1 MKLKRWGTCLA
12 VLVVAFALNARAQTL
27 DVKEDDRPAP
37 VDWGYGR
44 GVRPDK
50 NRKAVQE
57 MMATPSAAAAP
68 VAAADAQTGGVFG
81 APVTWPIIGLHA
93 VLLPDG
99 RVMSYGTDEQ
109 GKQGAQFVYDVW
121 DPGLGTDTAAHM
133 VLPNTT
139 STDIFCAGQSL
150 IAGSG
155 EVLIVGGDQ
164 TINGVRNFSN
174 DRTEIFSPTTNALR
188 TTDHMQY
195 PRWYPSVIALPT
207 GEMLVLGGREAPGPI
222 PVQTPEVFTPNVGW
236 RTLWDVSIGTNFYYP
251 RAFVAPNGKVFVL
264 GYDGNMF
271 YLDPAGNGTITQL
284 TQQTLAG
291 SNTLPS
297 VMFAPGK
304 ILSLRSQKVIVVD
317 LNGTQPV
324 ITPTADTS
332 QLRFWSNA
340 TVMAD
345 GKVLVTGG
353 SAVANTLTGVAYA
366 AEIWDPATGQWTL
379 GANAVKPRLYHSI
392 ALLLP
397 DGSVLTGAG
406 GAPGPVKNL
415 NAEIYYPPYLYDGSG
430 QPAARPSLVDAP
442 GVVQL
447 SLNPQF
453 AVTLGGADPISR
465 VTLLH
470 AGAVTHAFELGSA
483 VSAAGLHPGRPNVD
497 NHSAD
502 RSQRGRAWLL
512 HVVRLRPSRRAIS
525 RKDRSGGG
533 LILPAGPGHGVRSAC
548 GGAVPGRS
556 REFSG
561 GLTEVAE
568 PLHQRRREKTAS
580 GQSTRRHRVPIP
592 SD

>member
-1 MKLKRWGTCLA
+1 MKLERWGTCLA

-37 VDWGYGR
+37 VDWGYGL
-44 GVRPDK
+44 GVQPDK
-50 NRKAVQE
+50 NRKAIPE
-57 MMATPSAAAAP
+57 MMAAP
-68 VAAADAQTGGVFG
+68 ANAPAGGPDAQTMGVFG

-99 RVMSYGTDEQ
+99 RVMSYGTDER
-109 GKQGAQFVYDVW
+109 GNQGAQFVYDIW
-121 DPGLGTDTAAHM
+121 NPGLGTDTAAHM

-155 EVLIVGGDQ
+155 EVLIVGGSQ

-207 GEMLVLGGREAPGPI
+207 GEMLVLGGREDRDGTPAEI
-222 PVQTPEVFTPNVGW
+222 PEVFTPNVGW
-236 RTLWDVSIGTNFYYP
+236 RTLWDVSIGRNYSYP

-264 GYDGNMF
+264 GYDGHMF
-271 YLDPAGNGTITQL
+271 YLDPAGSGTMTQL
-284 TQQTLAG
+284 TQQMLPAD
-291 SNTLPS
+291 NTLPS
-297 VMFAPGK
+297 VMFAPGE
-304 ILSLRSQKVIVVD
+304 ILSLRNLRKAIVVD

-332 QLRFWSNA
+332 QLRLWSNA

-379 GANAVKPRLYHSI
+379 GAQAEKPRLYHSI
-392 ALLLP
+392 AMLLP

-415 NAEIYYPPYLYDGSG
+415 NMEIYHPPYLYDASG
-430 QPAARPSLVDAP
+430 QPAARPSLLDAP

-470 AGAVTHAFELGSA
+470 TGAVTHAFDSGQRFLQLGSTQN
-483 VSAAGLHPGRPNVD
+483 GQTLTITLPTDPNVVVPGYYMLFVF
-497 NHSAD
+497 NQAGVPSIA
-502 RSQRGRAWLL
+502 RI
-512 HVVRLRPSRRAIS
+512 VRLV
-525 RKDRSGGG
+525 G
-533 LILPAGPGHGVRSAC
+533 
-548 GGAVPGRS
+548 
-556 REFSG
+556 
-561 GLTEVAE
+561 
-568 PLHQRRREKTAS
+568 
-580 GQSTRRHRVPIP
+580 
-592 SD
+592 